1 MRGPLDQTD
10 EIPIPL
16 GAHGLVRVETGG
28 SFGRA
33 VRHDVLNEDSLR
45 WHGATLDKGR
55 GRRHSSAFARRE
67 RTVRLLRTRPKPPT
81 LEPEI
86 PSAAINYNQ
95 SATDD
100 PTDYVRQFKADACL
114 RELPF
119 LMRMGLTPNSVLLDY
134 GCGLGR
140 LAYAA
145 SKYLAP
151 EGSYYGYEPNPT
163 ALLFLRRAYADRA
176 NFSFAGRT
184 LRRDED
190 YVAIE
195 RHEARD
201 GGDAAGALD
210 LSFVSRPLTVQ
221 WSCSVFTHMWVDP
234 IVNVLKTIRPAL
246 GSEGISVN
254 TWLCIDDFAAYALR
268 CGVADRALPH
278 RVNGAYTYSE
288 TNPLVCTAYDLPTMR
303 EIYARAGHNI
313 VDILWGSW
321 SGRDNGVTYQDIVVS
336 KRMS

>member
-1 MRGPLDQTD
+1 M
-10 EIPIPL
+10 
-16 GAHGLVRVETGG
+16 GAAMLLLLT
-28 SFGRA
+28 
-33 VRHDVLNEDSLR
+33 
-45 WHGATLDKGR
+45 
-55 GRRHSSAFARRE
+55 RRE
-67 RTVRLLRTRPKPPT
+67 RIVRLLRTRPKPLL

-86 PSAAINYNQ
+86 PPPAINYNQ
-95 SATDD
+95 SAAVDAAE
-100 PTDYVRQFKADACL
+100 YVRQFKTDACL

-119 LMRMGLTPNSVLLDY
+119 LMRMGLGPSSAMLDY

-145 SKYLAP
+145 SKYLSP
-151 EGSYYGYEPNPT
+151 EGSYFGYEPNPV
-163 ALLFLRRAYADRA
+163 ALAFLKGAYAGRA

-195 RHEARD
+195 RREARD
-201 GGDAAGALD
+201 GGDAAGEID
-210 LSFVSRPLTVQ
+210 LSFVRRPLTVQ

-234 IVNVLKTIRPAL
+234 IVNVLKSIGPAL
-246 GSEGISVN
+246 APGAVCVN
-254 TWLCIDDFAAYALR
+254 TWLCIDEFAAYALR

-278 RVNGAYTYSE
+278 QVNRAYTYSQ
-288 TNPLVCTAYDLPTMR
+288 TNPLVCTAYDLSTVR
-303 EIYARAGHNI
+303 EIYARADHDI

-336 KRMS
+336 KRIG